1 MVDYKF
7 QISPEFI
14 KSDLVTGLT
23 SYVNGNTIEVTEVGV
38 YLSMQQVLTGG
49 TNGASILT
57 GLTVPIM
64 LTQTT
69 IDMGYYTPFDGVAE
83 QADVV
88 TNFIFT
94 SSTVTPYT
102 FTVYNSSQKSKSFL
116 EFSSYKINWGDN
128 SPEEIFGGETLSHT
142 YPLAKSGYTI
152 TMKQTTPFGV
162 NLVSKEVQVPFEN
175 VIIYNPK
182 GRAFFQPL
190 GGSWSTT
197 PISYDYIYPYD
208 ADNTVAQQVSSGYTT
223 VPFVISGVTTSR
235 LTELQQYGVTPYI
248 VGVPVIQGA
257 EIIGVVNNI
266 ASSYTGYTV
275 QNVDYYDYSDGTT
288 IYFENSSGLTQNMI
302 EAVPI
307 TKEPILMGVID
318 QPQIISDVFVERGK
332 NTAYEQIRR
341 LGEVST
347 VSDME
352 NYGYGY
358 FLIEKKG

>member
-1 MVDYKF
+1 
-7 QISPEFI
+7 
-14 KSDLVTGLT
+14 
-23 SYVNGNTIEVTEVGV
+23 
-38 YLSMQQVLTGG
+38 
-49 TNGASILT
+49 
-57 GLTVPIM
+57 
-64 LTQTT
+64 
-69 IDMGYYTPFDGVAE
+69 
-83 QADVV
+83 
-88 TNFIFT
+88 
-94 SSTVTPYT
+94 
-102 FTVYNSSQKSKSFL
+102 
-116 EFSSYKINWGDN
+116 
-128 SPEEIFGGETLSHT
+128 
-142 YPLAKSGYTI
+142 
-152 TMKQTTPFGV
+152 MKQTTPFGV
-162 NLVSKEVQVPFEN
+162 NLVSKEVKVPFEN

-190 GGSWSTT
+190 GGNWSTT
-197 PISYDYIYPYD
+197 PVSYDYIYPYD
-208 ADNTVAQQVSSGYTT
+208 ADNTVAQQVSSAYTT
-223 VPFVISGVTTSR
+223 VPFVVSGVTTSR

-248 VGVPVIQGA
+248 VGVPVIQGV

-266 ASSYTGYTV
+266 APSYTAYTI

-318 QPQIISDVFVERGK
+318 QPQIVSDVFVERGK

>member
-1 MVDYKF
+1 MIDYKF

-14 KSDLVTGLT
+14 KSDLTTGYT
-23 SYVNGNTIEVTEVGV
+23 TYVDGNTIKVSEVGV
-38 YLSMQQVLTGG
+38 YSSMTQVLSGG
-49 TNGASILT
+49 TNGSSILT

-94 SSTVTPYT
+94 SSTISPYT

-116 EFSSYKINWGDN
+116 EFSTYKINWGDG
-128 SPEEIFGGETLSHT
+128 SPDENFTGETLSHT
-142 YPLAKSGYTI
+142 YSLVNSGYTI
-152 TMKQTTPFGV
+152 TMKQSTPFGV
-162 NLVSKEVQVPFEN
+162 NLVSKEIKVPFEN
-175 VIIYNPK
+175 LVIYNPK

-190 GGSWSTT
+190 GGSWAST
-197 PISYDYIYPYD
+197 PVSYDYIYPMD
-208 ADNTVAQQVSSGYTT
+208 ADNTKSQQVSSDYVT
-223 VPFVISGVTTSR
+223 VPFVISGYTTSR
-235 LTELQQYGVTPYI
+235 LSELIQYGVQQYV

-257 EIIGVVNNI
+257 EVLGVVNDI
-266 ASSYTGYTV
+266 SVDYTGYTI
-275 QNVDYYDYSDGTT
+275 QNVDYYDYPNGLT
-288 IYFENSSGLTQNMI
+288 IYFQNSSGTTENMI
-302 EAVPI
+302 DAVPI

-318 QPQIISDVFVERGK
+318 QPQISSDVFVERGK

-347 VSDME
+347 LSEME

-358 FLIEKKG
+358 FIIEKKG

>member
-14 KSDLVTGLT
+14 TSDLVTGFT
-23 SYVNGNTIEVTEVGV
+23 SYVKGNDILVAEVGV
-38 YLSMQQVLTGG
+38 YSSMTQVVSGG

-69 IDMGYYTPFDGVAE
+69 IDMGYYTPFDGIAE

-94 SSTVTPYT
+94 SSTITPYT
-102 FTVYNSSQKSKSFL
+102 YTVYNSSQKSKSFL

-128 SPEEIFGGETLSHT
+128 TPDEIFSGETISHT
-142 YPLAKSGYTI
+142 YPIGVSGYTI

-162 NLVSKEVQVPFEN
+162 NLISKEVQIPFKN
-175 VIIYNPK
+175 AVIYNPK
-182 GRAFFQPL
+182 GRAFFQAL
-190 GGSWSTT
+190 GGSWSGT

-223 VPFVISGVTTSR
+223 VPFVVSGYSTSR
-235 LTELQQYGVTPYI
+235 LTELKQYGVNPYI
-248 VGVPVIQGA
+248 VGVPVIQGGQ
-257 EIIGVVNNI
+257 IVGVVNDI
-266 ASSYTGYTV
+266 GLSYTAYTI
-275 QNVDYYDYSDGTT
+275 QNVDFYDYVDGST
-288 IYFENSSGLTQNMI
+288 IYFENSSGLTENMI

-318 QPQIISDVFVERGK
+318 QPQITSDVFVERGK

-341 LGEVST
+341 LGDVKTMSE
-347 VSDME
+347 ME